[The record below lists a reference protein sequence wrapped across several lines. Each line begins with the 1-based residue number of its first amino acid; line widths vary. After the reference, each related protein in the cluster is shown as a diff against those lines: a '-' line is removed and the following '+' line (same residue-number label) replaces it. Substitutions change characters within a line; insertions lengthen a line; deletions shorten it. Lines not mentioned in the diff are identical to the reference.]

1 MSPEWSQGHTA
12 LSEVDGD
19 GRQLSEEEMKK
30 KISENGVNTLLMKF
44 VKVSQQQ
51 QHHGG
56 QNDETITASEQGES
70 DQPQAAGRSDT
81 GGASRG
87 QSRRIQGELPINQ
100 ATLLGTLFLFCH
112 VCLEVAQLRGAR
124 ITEEE
129 KESYWHLWRYIGYM
143 LGIDDQVMPQKY
155 DDGLS
160 ARLGAIYRERQQPD
174 YTSKLLTTSTVDA
187 MADLPSIP
195 FNRPLFNVSIRKF
208 LGEPLSNA
216 LGIERTDRAT
226 VGKWWV
232 SKYCYVLCDTFNVVF
247 PPLKQLQNYLFWRF
261 VDEVYQEYFAIHL
274 PPPSLLP
281 DSSSSSSSSSSS
293 LSSSSPPNLPTAFC
307 PFLSGSSSG
316 STQKATT
323 LVRCPF
329 GG

>member
-1 MSPEWSQGHTA
+1 Q
-12 LSEVDGD
+12 
-19 GRQLSEEEMKK
+19 

-44 VKVSQQQ
+44 VKVSQQ

-112 VCLEVAQLRGAR
+112 VCLEVAQLRGAK

-216 LGIERTDRAT
+216 LGIGLLSNSGRTGRLWRSGGCRSTAT
-226 VGKWWV
+226 CCATRSTSSSRPSSSCRTTSSGASWTR
-232 SKYCYVLCDTFNVVF
+232 STRSTSPFT
-247 PPLKQLQNYLFWRF
+247 
-261 VDEVYQEYFAIHL
+261 
-274 PPPSLLP
+274 SLLLR
-281 DSSSSSSSSSSS
+281 SC
-293 LSSSSPPNLPTAFC
+293 PTPLLLHLLLLHLFPLHRHQTCPQHFC